1 MKELT
6 IPEGRVVKLYSS
18 GKLLWERQGDVQT
31 FDYLQFPGT
40 AYFNTGVIQNQDTV
54 AEIWANDVV
63 WNNRSMFGA
72 RNASRNRS
80 LVVHLNANQML
91 LDFASSRLV
100 VPLTEL
106 DATRQHIVGGAGRA
120 EYTNSAGVQISW
132 EYVKAIWTASSHIVI
147 GAMNTNGGISN
158 LSTYKLER
166 FKITQGDALLADYLP
181 SVTSQGLFCL
191 YNRADGSFLL
201 PVGEVTCGDY

>member
-6 IPEGRVVKLYSS
+6 IPEGRIVKLYGG
-18 GKLLWERQGDVQT
+18 GKLLWERKGDVQT

-40 AYFNTGVIQNQDTV
+40 AYFNTGVIPNQDIV

-63 WNNRSMFGA
+63 WNNRSMFGS

-91 LDFASSRLV
+91 LDLASSRLV
-100 VPLTEL
+100 VPIAEL
-106 DATRQHIVGGAGRA
+106 DSTRQHIVGGAGNA
-120 EYTNSAGVQISW
+120 AYTNNAGGQVSW
-132 EYVKAIWTASSHIVI
+132 AYTKATWVASCPIII

-201 PVGEVTCGDY
+201 PVGEVTCGNY